1 MASSG
6 PPRPYRIPASL
17 RDLVMLDLLELT
29 GSTTATAELLAMSQ
43 PSVSRRYR
51 TMAHDLGLQRQNDAP
66 VGRRFSNTP
75 WVGWLRKGVNQHRLA
90 NGVLRVGSARKL
102 EPLLANCFWAQW
114 VPLGRQQQQQWRS
127 LLELELL
134 DVVAV
139 TDLPKLSGEEA
150 AQLVL
155 AELHPQSGG
164 QVVLIDRRDP
174 LVREI
179 RSRIS
184 ACVELPEPFS

>member
-1 MASSG
+1 M
-6 PPRPYRIPASL
+6 
-17 RDLVMLDLLELT
+17 
-29 GSTTATAELLAMSQ
+29 
-43 PSVSRRYR
+43 
-51 TMAHDLGLQRQNDAP
+51 
-66 VGRRFSNTP
+66 
-75 WVGWLRKGVNQHRLA
+75 NQHRLA

-155 AELHPQSGG
+155 AELDPQSGG
-164 QVVLIDRRDP
+164 QVVLIYRRDP

-184 ACVELPEPFS
+184 ACVELS

>member
-29 GSTTATAELLAMSQ
+29 GSTTATAELLATSQ
-43 PSVSRRYR
+43 LSVSRRYR

-90 NGVLRVGSARKL
+90 NGVLRVGSAREL

-150 AQLVL
+150 AHLDL
-155 AELHPQSGG
+155 TELDQRGGG
-164 QVVLIDRRDP
+164 QVVLIERRDP

-184 ACVELPEPFS
+184 ACVELS